1 MNKKTG
7 DVPMASLNE
16 VKKKIILLGD
26 GAVGKT
32 SLVRK
37 FVVDK
42 FDDDYLHTVGF
53 KITSKDIQVTIEGKI
68 HYLKLQIW
76 DILGQKGYIELHKSS
91 LPGTAGVLLVADITR
106 RSTLQSL
113 ENYWIPKVQSM
124 VGSIPFIIL
133 ANKSDLIENAQ
144 FDEKEL
150 KKFATK
156 YDVAYYLTS
165 AKNGENVVKVFHSLG
180 KRILKFS
187 DAKPPKPLE
196 LKVEEAEISKFA
208 EIIDKLIVDF
218 CKDYGRPADAMPI
231 LRKQF
236 ELAKLDLNNPSI
248 EALRMAI
255 DRLAEVERGFKERDI
270 VEANRNKRLKW
281 IKEIGPE

>member
-1 MNKKTG
+1 
-7 DVPMASLNE
+7 MASLNE

-42 FDDDYLHTVGF
+42 FNDKYLHTVGF
-53 KITSKDIQVTIEGKI
+53 KITSKDIQITIERKT

-106 RSTLQSL
+106 KDTLQSL
-113 ENYWIPKVQSM
+113 ESYWIPKVRSM
-124 VGSIPFIIL
+124 VGSVPIIIL
-133 ANKSDLIENAQ
+133 ANKCDLIENAE
-144 FDEKEL
+144 FDEEEL

-156 YDVAYYLTS
+156 YDVPYYLTS
-165 AKNGENVVKVFHSLG
+165 AKNGENVKKGFHALG
-180 KRILKFS
+180 RRILKSS
-187 DAKPPKPLE
+187 DAKPTKPLE

-218 CKDYGRPADAMPI
+218 CEEYGRPGDAMPI

-255 DRLAEVERGFKERDI
+255 DRLAEVERGFKELEI
-270 VEANRNKRLKW
+270 VEANRSKRLKW
-281 IKEIGPE
+281 IREIGPE